1 MAARAI
7 SPVNALL
14 MLFLITVWGSS
25 FVVVKI
31 ALLQGLTPIAIATFR
46 LLAASTLFLITLLFK
61 KTFNRNYTLVIHKKD
76 IPRLVILALTGI
88 TIFFIAQVTGIQ
100 MASASI
106 ASILVCLLS
115 PILIT
120 ALSARIL
127 KENLTRKQAI
137 GIGTAAAG
145 TFTVIAGGSLGLQSN
160 IHFFLGTLILLLTPL
175 LWSTYT
181 ITGKTIMKKY
191 SPFLVTAYANIIG
204 ALCLIPF
211 SLAENSLV
219 KILTMNLQ
227 SWSAILFLAFTASL
241 LGYFIWFHVASQV
254 KATVL
259 SSFMFAEPLV
269 TTLLATT
276 FAGETITSFT
286 AAGGILIFI
295 GVYLVSKK

>member
-1 MAARAI
+1 MATRAI

-46 LLAASTLFLITLLFK
+46 LLVASTLFLITLLFK
-61 KTFNRNYTLVIHKKD
+61 KAFNRNYTLVIHKKD
-76 IPRLVILALTGI
+76 MPRLVILALTGI

-120 ALSARIL
+120 ALSPRIL

-160 IHFFLGTLILLLTPL
+160 IHFFLGTLILLLTP
-175 LWSTYT
+175 
-181 ITGKTIMKKY
+181 
-191 SPFLVTAYANIIG
+191 
-204 ALCLIPF
+204 F
-211 SLAENSLV
+211 SGQHTPLRE
-219 KILTMNLQ
+219 KQ
-227 SWSAILFLAFTASL
+227 S
-241 LGYFIWFHVASQV
+241 
-254 KATVL
+254 
-259 SSFMFAEPLV
+259 
-269 TTLLATT
+269 
-276 FAGETITSFT
+276 
-286 AAGGILIFI
+286 
-295 GVYLVSKK
+295 